1 MHIKF
6 WMLINYKQPAPGR
19 YPGKEDEMDKQQF
32 IDFLNQHY
40 GDSDIFDSPSIEI
53 VGLPQDNTLIG
64 TTFGSA
70 THLIRLKAS
79 FYETH
84 NLSVTIKKRYEA
96 E

>member
-1 MHIKF
+1 MVTIFHRMYQLEYNTQAMLPLNCLLEHIDFMHIKF

-53 VGLPQDNTLIG
+53 V
-64 TTFGSA
+64 
-70 THLIRLKAS
+70 
-79 FYETH
+79 
-84 NLSVTIKKRYEA
+84 
-96 E
+96 